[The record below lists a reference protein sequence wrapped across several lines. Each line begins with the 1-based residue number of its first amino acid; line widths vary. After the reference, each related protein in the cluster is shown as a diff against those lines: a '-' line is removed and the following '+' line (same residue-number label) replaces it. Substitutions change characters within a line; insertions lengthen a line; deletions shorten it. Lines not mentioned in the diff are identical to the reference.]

1 MKAILII
8 NPSSGK
14 MKRKMPP
21 VLRWTLN
28 KLERRLSG
36 LFKPKITEDNV
47 IEEVKKKC
55 DKTKIKLDIEFTKYP
70 KHATKLAEAAKDIY
84 DLIIAAGGDGTIG
97 TSHPKSMKQAQKQAV
112 AIAYSK
118 AKKKP

>member
-36 LFKPKITEDNV
+36 LFKPKITEDDV

-55 DKTKIKLDIEFTKYP
+55 DKEKIKLDIEFTKYP

-84 DLIIAAGGDGTIG
+84 CLLYTSDAADDLLCVDLGGRRII
-97 TSHPKSMKQAQKQAV
+97 
-112 AIAYSK
+112 
-118 AKKKP
+118 KKKK

>member
-21 VLRWTLN
+21 VLRWTLK

-36 LFKPKITEDNV
+36 LFKPKITR
-47 IEEVKKKC
+47 
-55 DKTKIKLDIEFTKYP
+55 L
-70 KHATKLAEAAKDIY
+70 
-84 DLIIAAGGDGTIG
+84 
-97 TSHPKSMKQAQKQAV
+97 
-112 AIAYSK
+112 
-118 AKKKP
+118 